1 MALVTISLNG
11 LECEVESGIT
21 ILEAARA
28 NGIEIPT
35 LCNDEQLEPFTSCWI
50 CAVKLEGMRRYVP
63 SCGTRVSPG
72 MKIWTDTEDVRAVR
86 KMALELLLSNHR
98 GDCIAPCKVACPA
111 GVDVQGYIALIS
123 QGQYREATKLVKDVN
138 PFPLSI
144 GRVCT
149 RPCETDCRRNAIDG
163 PVAIDYLKRF
173 AADWDIEHENPYSPA
188 VPPSTG
194 KKVAA
199 VGAGPASLT
208 LAYYLRQKGHDVT
221 IFEALPEPGGMLR
234 YGIPEYRL
242 PKATLDAE
250 VGLITALGAEIR
262 YGKAMGRDFT
272 LADLFGEGYGAVF
285 LGLGA
290 MGSRL
295 MKVEGEK
302 LDGVWAGT
310 EFLKKMGLGEEVT
323 IGRHVAVIGGGNT
336 AIDAARSSLRLGAD
350 KVTVVYRRSRTEMP
364 AWDVEVE
371 AALHEGVEMHFLAA
385 PTKIEGDGRCER
397 LEYIEMELGEPD
409 DSGRRRPV
417 PIEGSEKVLEVDN
430 VIAAIGQLPDLAAIS
445 DTVERDGSALEA
457 KLELTRW
464 GTIVADEA
472 TGATAVPRVF
482 AGGDVVTGA
491 ATAIEAIAAGG
502 RAAQAIDRL
511 LRGEDVCVAAT
522 PFNIQKE
529 RWDSFPD
536 DELAGI
542 VRAPRQEMREL
553 PVADR
558 IRTFDEVELGFTEEQ
573 ALVETERCLE
583 CGCASAFTCRLRQYS
598 TEYGASAG
606 VFGGEIVD
614 DPPDTRHPFIRL
626 EPEKCILCGRCV
638 RICEEVQGATAL
650 GFFNRGF
657 HTQMKPGL
665 DKSLAE
671 TTCESC
677 GQCVSTCP
685 TAALSTV
692 IDLPKPGPWAG
703 RATRST
709 CTFCGTGCSVML
721 HTVGDVLDRVEPVPT
736 STDGH
741 TNLCVRGRFGFG
753 LWAAD
758 DRFLAPVVRT
768 DGALEE
774 TSWERAA
781 ANVAERMKSAI
792 EKHGPEGVAVFVSPR
807 VTNEVAHRLVR
818 LSREALGTANVGSYG
833 LAQEAGVFAALERA
847 FGHSASTASYE
858 DVRSAD
864 VILLLDSDI
873 AEEQTVLGISVRK
886 AVRNG
891 ARLIVVAPVETRM
904 SKLASVWIQAERR
917 EFSNVL
923 LALTGRALAA
933 GADPSKLPFGV
944 NGLPQ
949 LSKLAGASS
958 VDATVSSG
966 TLEEVADALVSAKRT
981 VLIANSGSFE
991 AASARRDAGLA
1002 VALSVITNSTAAA
1015 PLVLFARTRANGQGL
1030 SDLGI
1035 GRESARLVRE
1045 LAAGSIRAALIIGE
1059 DPVSGATEPD
1069 RIREVLKKL
1078 DFLVVADTV
1087 PTETTALADC
1097 ILPLS
1102 APGES
1107 QGSFTS
1113 SERRVQTVAGP
1124 LTSPA
1129 GLTDLEIVSAL
1140 AAALGVEFG
1149 ATDAVAVRGEMVGS
1163 LDLPDYPAVDLP
1175 PGGLRWGGEALYEG
1189 GLRTPDGAADLS
1201 IPSVDAPDVIIDPRW
1216 TDSIEVRFSRL
1227 IEEVGLPAHVVRRHR
1242 VSA

>member
-1 MALVTISLNG
+1 LALVTISLNG
-11 LECEVESGIT
+11 QDVEVESGIT
-21 ILEAARA
+21 ILEAART
-28 NGIEIPT
+28 NGVEIPT
-35 LCNDEQLEPFTSCWI
+35 LCNDEQLEPFTSCWL

-86 KMALELLLSNHR
+86 RMALELLLSNHR
-98 GDCIAPCKVACPA
+98 GDCVAPCKAACPA
-111 GVDVQGYIALIS
+111 GVDVQGYIALIAE
-123 QGQYREATKLVKDVN
+123 GQYREATKLVKEVN

-149 RPCETDCRRNAIDG
+149 RPCETDCRRNAVDE

-173 AADWDIEHENPYSPA
+173 AADWDIQHENPYSPA
-188 VPPSTG
+188 VPPATG

-221 IFEALPEPGGMLR
+221 IFEALPGPGGMLR

-242 PKATLDAE
+242 PKETLDAE
-250 VGLITALGAEIR
+250 VGLITGLGAEIKYER
-262 YGKAMGRDFT
+262 AMGRDFT
-272 LADLFGEGYGAVF
+272 LADLFGDGYEAVF

-295 MKVEGEK
+295 MKVEGES
-302 LDGVWAGT
+302 LTGVWSGT
-310 EFLKKMGLGEEVT
+310 EFLKKMGLGEKVT
-323 IGRHVAVIGGGNT
+323 IGRHVAIIGGGNT
-336 AIDAARSSLRLGAD
+336 AIDAARTSLRLGAE

-417 PIEGSEKVLEVDN
+417 PVEGSEKTIEVDN
-430 VIAAIGQLPDLAAIS
+430 VIAAIGQVPDLAAIS
-445 DTVERDGSALEA
+445 DTVESDGSSLEA
-457 KLELTRW
+457 RLELTRW
-464 GTIVADEA
+464 GTIVAEEA

-511 LRGEDVCVAAT
+511 LRGEEVGVT
-522 PFNIQKE
+522 EPFFNIQKE
-529 RWDSFPD
+529 RWDSFPA
-536 DELAGI
+536 DELED
-542 VRAPRQEMREL
+542 VVKAPRQEMPEL
-553 PVADR
+553 PVAER
-558 IRTFDEVELGFTEEQ
+558 IRTMDEVELGFTEEQ

-598 TEYGASAG
+598 AEYDASAG
-606 VFGGEIVD
+606 VFGGEVVD

-638 RICEEVQGATAL
+638 RICEEVQGAEAL
-650 GFFNRGF
+650 GFFKRGF
-657 HTQMKPGL
+657 HAQMKPGL
-665 DKSLAE
+665 DKPLAA

-685 TAALSTV
+685 TAALSPV

-703 RATRST
+703 RATTST
-709 CTFCGTGCSVML
+709 CTFCGTGCSVTL
-721 HTVGDVLDRVEPVPT
+721 HTVGGILDRVTPSPT
-736 STDGH
+736 SIDGH

-753 LWAAD
+753 PWAAD
-758 DRFLAPVVRT
+758 DRFLAPAVRT
-768 DGALEE
+768 DGVLEE
-774 TSWERAA
+774 TSWERAVES
-781 ANVAERMKSAI
+781 VAERMKSAVD
-792 EKHGPEGVAVFVSPR
+792 EYGPEGVAIFVSPR

-818 LSREALGTANVGSYG
+818 LGREGLGTANVGSYG
-833 LAQEAGVFAALERA
+833 LVHEAGVFAALERT
-847 FGHSASTASYE
+847 FGYPASTASYE

-891 ARLIVVAPVETRM
+891 AHLVVVSPTETRM
-904 SKLASVWIQAERR
+904 SKMARVWIQAEHGQL
-917 EFSNVL
+917 SNVL
-923 LALTGRALAA
+923 LTMAGRALER
-933 GADPSKLPFGV
+933 GADRKTPPFAV
-944 NGLPQ
+944 RGLEE

-958 VDATVSSG
+958 VNVTVSGG
-966 TLEEVADALVSAKRT
+966 TLEDVTDALVAAEKA
-981 VLIANSGSFE
+981 VLIANLGSFD
-991 AASARRDAGLA
+991 AASAGRDAGLA
-1002 VALSVITNSTAAA
+1002 VALSVITGSSAAA

-1030 SDLGI
+1030 TDLGI
-1035 GRESARLVRE
+1035 GRESARLARE
-1045 LAAGSIRAALIIGE
+1045 LAAGSIRAALIVGE
-1059 DPVSGATEPD
+1059 DPVSGAEDPD
-1069 RIREVLKKL
+1069 RVRESLAGL
-1078 DFLVVADTV
+1078 DFLMVADTV

-1097 ILPLS
+1097 ILPLP

-1124 LTSPA
+1124 LTPPA
-1129 GLTDLEIVSAL
+1129 GLTDLELVSMLAVAL
-1140 AAALGVEFG
+1140 GAELGSTDPSAVRGEFAAALG
-1149 ATDAVAVRGEMVGS
+1149 
-1163 LDLPDYPAVDLP
+1163 LPDYPAGNLP

-1201 IPSVDAPDVIIDPRW
+1201 IPSVDAPYMIIDPRW

-1227 IEEVGLPAHVVRRHR
+1227 VEEAGLPAHVVRRHR